1 MPDFRELKK
10 HFEQVATVQVQAF
23 QMLMDRLAYMESE
36 IKELQHRMDEP
47 YESRLGFLRRC
58 MDQESPDKYDF

>member
-10 HFEQVATVQVQAF
+10 HFEHAATVQVQAF
-23 QMLMDRLAYMESE
+23 QMLMDRLSYMESE
-36 IKELQHRMDEP
+36 IKELRHRTDER
-47 YESRLGFLRRC
+47 YESRLGFLRPC